1 MKLSDDRQGDV
12 LIVRPEGRIDTNTS
26 EELEKWLA
34 SRLDGGRKRL
44 VLDLGALD
52 YISSAGLRVF
62 LMTLKKAQGERRTA
76 RPRRPEHQRPPD
88 LRPGRLLHDVRHRA
102 GRGPGRR
109 AGGGRRRRE
118 PDR

>member
-34 SRLDGGRKRL
+34 SRLDGGPKRL
-44 VLDLGALD
+44 VMDLGALD

-62 LMTLKKAQGERRTA
+62 LMTLKKVKGSGGQLVLAGLNTSVRQIF
-76 RPRRPEHQRPPD
+76 D
-88 LRPGRLLHDVRHRA
+88 LA
-102 GRGPGRR
+102 GFSTMF
-109 AGGGRRRRE
+109 AIE
-118 PDR
+118 PDVDRAVARATGAVGGA